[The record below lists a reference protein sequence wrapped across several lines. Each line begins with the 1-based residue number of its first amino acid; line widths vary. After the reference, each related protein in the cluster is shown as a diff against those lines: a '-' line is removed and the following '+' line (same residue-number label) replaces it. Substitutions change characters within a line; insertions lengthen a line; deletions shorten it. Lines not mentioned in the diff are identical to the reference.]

1 MTQDILIQ
9 KPPAADERIPYGKD
23 PLQFGDL
30 RVPKGDGP
38 HPVAIVI
45 HGGFWRA
52 AYDLEH
58 IGHLCAALKQAGVA
72 TWSLEY
78 RRIGN
83 PGGGWPGTLEDVDLG
98 AKHLKTIAIP
108 YHLHLNRVIAMGHS
122 AGGHLALWLG
132 SRRNSALGG
141 IVSLAGVADLRRA
154 WELKLSNTVVADFLG
169 GSPDEVPDRY
179 REASPIELL
188 PLGIPQKLLHGTKDA
203 NVPYEISKRYV
214 DAAVACGDKAE
225 LVTLENADHFQLI
238 DPRAKEFGEVQ
249 EAVLALLKR

>member
-1 MTQDILIQ
+1 MSQNILVQ
-9 KPPAADERIPYGKD
+9 EPPAADARIAYGKD

-30 RVPKGDGP
+30 RVPNGDGP

-52 AYDLEH
+52 AYNLEH
-58 IGHLCAALKQAGVA
+58 IGHLCAALAQVGVA

-83 PGGGWPGTLEDVDLG
+83 PGGGWPGTLADVEAG
-98 AKHLKTIAIP
+98 AKHLQVIAIP
-108 YHLHLNRVIAMGHS
+108 YHLHLNRVIATGHS

-132 SRRNSALGG
+132 SRKNIGLRG

-169 GSPDEVPDRY
+169 GSPDDVPERY
-179 REASPIELL
+179 RAASPIELL
-188 PLGIPQKLLHGTKDA
+188 PLGIPQKLLHGTKDT
-203 NVPYEISKRYV
+203 NVPYEISKNYV
-214 DAAVACGDKAE
+214 AAALAHGDNAE
-225 LVTLENADHFQLI
+225 LITLEDADHFQLI
-238 DPRAKEFGEVQ
+238 DPRTKEFTRVQ
-249 EAVLALLKR
+249 KAVLDLLKR